1 MQINDEKSRQ
11 RYIPYQ
17 YAERQKTTFM
27 ESPYT
32 KQIGLPEVS
41 GSPICLS
48 HCAQSYE
55 YHCMS

>member
-1 MQINDEKSRQ
+1 MTKKADSDIFLISMPNGKKQLLWKVPIPNKSV
-11 RYIPYQ
+11 
-17 YAERQKTTFM
+17 
-27 ESPYT
+27 
-32 KQIGLPEVS
+32 PEVS

>member
-1 MQINDEKSRQ
+1 
-11 RYIPYQ
+11 
-17 YAERQKTTFM
+17 M

-41 GSPICLS
+41 GSPICLL

-55 YHCMS
+55 YHYMS

>member
-1 MQINDEKSRQ
+1 MTKKADSDIFLISMPNDK
-11 RYIPYQ
+11 
-17 YAERQKTTFM
+17 KTTFM

-41 GSPICLS
+41 GSPICLL